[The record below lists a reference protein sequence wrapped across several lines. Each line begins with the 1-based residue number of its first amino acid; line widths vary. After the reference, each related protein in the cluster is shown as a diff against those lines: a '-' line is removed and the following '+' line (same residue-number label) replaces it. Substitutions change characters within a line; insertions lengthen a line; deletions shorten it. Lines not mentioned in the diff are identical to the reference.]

1 MRIGRSARRLA
12 KPLAIALILIIAPF
26 ALIAI
31 GWRGKDKVHVFSFP
45 ATADS
50 YVSSA
55 HPTELYGTGRSLRTA
70 GKVAWSYLRFD
81 VTGLVGRASRT
92 TLRLY
97 AQSPNKLGFSVNAVQ
112 ATTWDERKLSY
123 PDAPPVGRVLGQ
135 SGPTSKDQWVTVDL
149 LPPVDRNGS
158 ITLAL
163 TAARF
168 SSGWYASR
176 ETGAAAPQLIIQTVT
191 RRAWP
196 AAEAPAMETG
206 ELDGLPVDTGA
217 PGAWGGMAGV
227 VPVPDVACGGHCDAA
242 FPEVLGVGA
251 EPEKAVK
258 RAVHPP
264 DFEGLLGHGRETCRY
279 EL

>member
-1 MRIGRSARRLA
+1 VRPDDGMRIGRSARRLA

-176 ETGAAAPQLIIQTVT
+176 ETGATAPQLMIQTVT

-196 AAEAPAMETG
+196 AAEAPAV
-206 ELDGLPVDTGA
+206 ELANSMACPSTRGSWCLGWDGRSRPCGRTSPAAAIATLPSRRSWVS
-217 PGAWGGMAGV
+217 
-227 VPVPDVACGGHCDAA
+227 
-242 FPEVLGVGA
+242 EQSL
-251 EPEKAVK
+251 
-258 RAVHPP
+258 R
-264 DFEGLLGHGRETCRY
+264 RR
-279 EL
+279 